1 MFRTVIAAAAL
12 AIAAAFAA
20 PAEAGELHVY
30 AGAGL
35 KLPIDALAAS
45 FQAKTG
51 TKLAIEYGGSGQQ
64 LARYQETGVGDLF
77 IPGSAFYLK
86 KLEDKGLIASK
97 TILVEHGPVLAVAKG
112 KEDEIKSFEDLAK
125 PGVRVGLGDPKAMAL
140 GRTAEDIL
148 KASGLAD
155 KILPNVTVRAATV
168 KQLALYVIDGN
179 VDAAI
184 VGAADAATNKDKF
197 TALPIPKGWYTAEV
211 VPVAVL
217 TTTTDKAAAD
227 AFAALLASPEGMKTW
242 ARFGFGP
249 AEQ

>member
-1 MFRTVIAAAAL
+1 MFKAAFLAASLGLAAL
-12 AIAAAFAA
+12 VAT
-20 PAEAGELHVY
+20 PVVAGELHVY

-35 KLPIDALAAS
+35 KQPIDALAAE
-45 FQAKTG
+45 FEKTTG

-64 LARYQETGVGDLF
+64 LARYEETGVGDLF
-77 IPGSAFYLK
+77 IPGSTFYLK
-86 KLEDKGLIASK
+86 KLEEKGLIASK

-112 KEDEIKSFEDLAK
+112 KEDEIKSLADLAK

-184 VGAADAATNKDKF
+184 VGASDAATNKDKF
-197 TALPIPKGWYTAEV
+197 TAIAIPKDLYTAEV

-217 TTTTDKAAAD
+217 TTTTDKASAE
-227 AFAALLASPEGMKTW
+227 AFAKLLASPEGMAVWKT
-242 ARFGFGP
+242 FGFGP
-249 AEQ
+249 AGK